1 MGWHLVAVLCGGG
14 LLGVSL
20 WLAAKNGSKAAQL
33 AALKAELNKQAE
45 EQRRAQKITDHVYA
59 LSGDD
64 ARRRL
69 HDVARKQ
76 R

>member
-1 MGWHLVAVLCGGG
+1 MLGHLVTVLCSGGIVG
-14 LLGVSL
+14 IAL

-33 AALKAELNKQAE
+33 EALKTELKKKAE
-45 EQRRAQKITDHVYA
+45 EQQRAQKMTDNVYA
-59 LSGDD
+59 FSGDD

-69 HDVARKQ
+69 HEIATRH